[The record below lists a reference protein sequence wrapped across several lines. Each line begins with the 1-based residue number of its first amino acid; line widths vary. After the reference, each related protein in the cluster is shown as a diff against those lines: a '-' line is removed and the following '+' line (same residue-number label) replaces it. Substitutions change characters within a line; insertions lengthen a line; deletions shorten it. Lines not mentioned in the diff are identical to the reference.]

1 MRGNQT
7 DKDMEHGIST
17 GVTQGVY
24 RAFMKIAS
32 KLPNDTNHK

>member
-17 GVTQGVY
+17 GVT
-24 RAFMKIAS
+24 KIAS